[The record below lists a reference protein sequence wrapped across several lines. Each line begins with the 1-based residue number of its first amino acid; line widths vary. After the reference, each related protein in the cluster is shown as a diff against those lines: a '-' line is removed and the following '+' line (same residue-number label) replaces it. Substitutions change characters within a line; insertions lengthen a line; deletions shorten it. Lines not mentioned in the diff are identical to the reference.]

1 MTGMD
6 ENELWD
12 ALGPLQNSNL
22 HISDY
27 IEEVSRILFL
37 KAVSESNRVTF
48 DKTPE
53 GKGGAV
59 HLAKEYRWER
69 IVDADNSKKQLNTY
83 KEAIER
89 LADDGELAKDF
100 FEGYTTKFNKAS
112 TFKKLTGNLEKMHLS
127 QNNDN
132 FGDAYEF
139 LLEKYADKA
148 EGAGEYFTPRE
159 VIQAMVEFSDPK
171 VDESVLD
178 PASGTGGFLIHTYN
192 YLADKTD
199 NFRNV
204 EQVPVEDHF
213 RAQEIVTSTHEL
225 GGMNMLLHGMDA
237 SAVDRKDKDGDLSRD
252 SLEMFRRD
260 RYEETYDYI
269 IANPPYGGDNDVE
282 PIDPKCT
289 STIEIN
295 FLVLIMRLLSE
306 NGRAS
311 VVIPDGI
318 LFNQS
323 FSSVREE
330 LLNYFNIDCILA
342 LPEGAFTPYADVTA
356 NVIFFERDNDGTDE
370 FWYYDARSGFDK
382 VNKEKNPL
390 DYDKHLSDFVEYK
403 GKRDENDE
411 YFKIDADEVD
421 EGNYELHL
429 KKYKEF
435 KYEGHRPPSEIA
447 RDIKSELEVIRTELD
462 QMVGDSDD

>member
-1 MTGMD
+1 MD
-6 ENELWD
+6 EEKLWN
-12 ALGPLQNSNL
+12 ALGPLQNSKL

-53 GKGGAV
+53 GVGGAV
-59 HLAKEYRWER
+59 HLEEGYRWGD
-69 IVDADNSKKQLNTY
+69 IVGAESSQKKLEKY
-83 KEAIER
+83 KGAIKR
-89 LADDGELAKDF
+89 LSNDGELAKDF
-100 FEGYTTKFNKAS
+100 FEGYSTKFDKAS
-112 TFKKLTGNLEKMHLS
+112 TFKKLTENLEEMHLD
-127 QNNDN
+127 QHNDD

-159 VIQAMVEFSDPK
+159 IIRAMVEFSEPQ
-171 VDESVLD
+171 VDESLFD

-199 NFRNV
+199 NFKDV
-204 EQVPVEDHF
+204 EEVPVEGHF

-237 SAVDRKDKDGDLSRD
+237 SAVDRKDRDGNLSRD

-269 IANPPYGGDNDVE
+269 IANPPYGGDNEVE

-295 FLVLIMRLLSE
+295 FLVLIMRLLSK

-330 LLNYFNIDCILA
+330 LLNYFDIDCILA
-342 LPEGAFTPYADVTA
+342 LPEGAFTPYAGVTA
-356 NVIFFERDNDGTDE
+356 NVIFFERNNEGTDE
-370 FWYYDARSGFDK
+370 FWYYDARSDFDE
-382 VNKEKNPL
+382 VTKEENPL
-390 DYDKHLSDFVEYK
+390 DYNKHLREFVEYNDQ
-403 GKRDENDE
+403 RENHDK
-411 YFKIDADEVD
+411 YFKVDADKVD

-435 KYEGHRPPSEIA
+435 KYEGHRPPAEIA
-447 RDIKSELEVIRTELD
+447 QDIKGELDTIRTELD
-462 QMVGDSDD
+462 QMIGDASD